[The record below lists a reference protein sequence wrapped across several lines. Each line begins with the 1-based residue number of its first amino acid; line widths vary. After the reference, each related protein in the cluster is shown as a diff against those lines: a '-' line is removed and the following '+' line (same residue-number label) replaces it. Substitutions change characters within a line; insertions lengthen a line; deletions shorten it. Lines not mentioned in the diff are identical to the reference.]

1 MSDKKLWGRW
11 VESCIGAHLLA
22 YADSDLEIFY
32 WNESNAE
39 VDFILKWEEK
49 YVALEVKLN
58 HDKVTGID
66 KFKKQFRPHKVYQ
79 LDSRGLSWQ
88 EFITMD
94 PRELF

>member
-1 MSDKKLWGRW
+1 MAGSEQRIAECE
-11 VESCIGAHLLA
+11 VE
-22 YADSDLEIFY
+22 
-32 WNESNAE
+32 
-39 VDFILKWEEK
+39 
-49 YVALEVKLN
+49 LN

>member
-1 MSDKKLWGRW
+1 
-11 VESCIGAHLLA
+11 LLA